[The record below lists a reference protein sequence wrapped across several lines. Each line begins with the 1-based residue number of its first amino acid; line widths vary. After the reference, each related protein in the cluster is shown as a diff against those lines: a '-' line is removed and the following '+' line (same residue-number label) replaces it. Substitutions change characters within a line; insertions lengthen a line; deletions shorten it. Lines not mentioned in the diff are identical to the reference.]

1 MNFENEI
8 TVEVT
13 LKFDQLKKLLE
24 KYNFK
29 IMEEYELDDIYMV
42 PRMIDRK
49 QDALTVLKSCVLIR
63 HIISKE
69 DEKKMITYK
78 YKEFNEN
85 KDIVKQGKINCNID
99 SIDDV
104 VALFKR
110 LAFEELI
117 HLNDKSIVFSN
128 GEDELVVQEVNGKH
142 IYIEIEDKCHF
153 IDRTYKN
160 IEEMQQ
166 VIKKYNI
173 PMKDNNYFVKKA
185 EIEMLET
192 MK

>member
-153 IDRTYKN
+153 IDRTYKD

>member
-13 LKFDQLKKLLE
+13 LKFEQLKKLLE

-63 HIISKE
+63 HIIYKE

-85 KDIVKQGKINCNID
+85 RDIVKQGKINCNID
-99 SIDDV
+99 SIDDA

-117 HLNDKSIVFSN
+117 HLSDKSIVFSN

-153 IDRTYKN
+153 IDRTYKD